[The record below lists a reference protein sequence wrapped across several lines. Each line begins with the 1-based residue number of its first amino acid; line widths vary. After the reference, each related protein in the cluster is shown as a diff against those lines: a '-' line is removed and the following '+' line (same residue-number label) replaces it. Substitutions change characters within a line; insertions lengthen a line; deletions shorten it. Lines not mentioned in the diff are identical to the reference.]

1 MWINIYI
8 HIDYSYIIVNCK
20 LHYSKLYYLPT
31 FNFCACNVKGFLRE
45 YIYEPLE
52 EMYDVQGIFGVFC
65 VVVCIYK
72 VQGRRTKD
80 LPTVARDMYS

>member
-1 MWINIYI
+1 MDQYI
-8 HIDYSYIIVNCK
+8 YSYILQ
-20 LHYSKLYYLPT
+20 LHYCTSKLYYLPT

-65 VVVCIYK
+65 VVVCSIYK

>member
-8 HIDYSYIIVNCK
+8 HIDYSYIIVLVNCII
-20 LHYSKLYYLPT
+20 YLCT